1 MGYLM
6 ADSPESKMRSADRV
20 LILSIIDGKKPISS
34 VGLTDTRLFN
44 GENRVHAIMDTQSC
58 LWYLKYEQ
66 GGVPE
71 PLKCKFTSFKA
82 LLKFVGDYYFKRNIE
97 IKQVID

>member
-1 MGYLM
+1 MSI
-6 ADSPESKMRSADRV
+6 SPESKMRSPDRV

-34 VGLTDTRLFN
+34 VGLTDTRLFS
-44 GENRVHAIMDTQSC
+44 GENRVHAVMDDQTC
-58 LWYLKYEQ
+58 LWQLKYEQ
-66 GGVPE
+66 GGVPQ

-82 LLKFVGDYYFKRNIE
+82 LLKFVGDYYKKRNIE